1 MSILRR
7 SDIGS
12 SRLADAPVVFV
23 NACSTNV
30 AEPLLANRLMELFFI
45 RNCRA
50 YIGTETEVPAPLAA
64 RFATTFFSFLY
75 GAAGRGIAPAGE
87 AIAQARRFLWTEY
100 QNIGGLFYNY
110 VNDYALYAADD
121 QIVAG
126 LRRHDDSE
134 EQ

>member
-1 MSILRR
+1 M
-7 SDIGS
+7 GTH
-12 SRLADAPVVFV
+12 SRLSQPRTVTELAQRNP
-23 NACSTNV
+23 
-30 AEPLLANRLMELFFI
+30 AEAYGRGRECLP
-45 RNCRA
+45 

-75 GAAGRGIAPAGE
+75 GAAGRGIAPVGE